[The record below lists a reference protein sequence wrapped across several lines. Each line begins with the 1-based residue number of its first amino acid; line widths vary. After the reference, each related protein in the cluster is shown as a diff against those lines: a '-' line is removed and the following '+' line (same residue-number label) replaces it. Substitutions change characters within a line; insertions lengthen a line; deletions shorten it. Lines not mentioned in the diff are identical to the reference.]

1 MREVYQTGQQLDVDL
16 VVGILEEN
24 GIKTNVK
31 YSGAGD
37 YMKILGAVR
46 DTDSHI
52 FVGDGDYD
60 RARELIKNNFV
71 KEQNI
76 NKRSRSKE
84 QRIVAWVVLAVWIVL
99 LGGILLSNILT

>member
-1 MREVYQTGQQLDVDL
+1 MKEVYQTGKQLDVDL
-16 VVGILEEN
+16 IIGLLEEN
-24 GIKTNVK
+24 GIEAVVK

-60 RARELIKNNFV
+60 KARELIENNFSR
-71 KEQNI
+71 EQI
-76 NKRSRSKE
+76 VSKRSGSKE
-84 QRIVAWVVLAVWIVL
+84 QRIIAWIVLAVWGVVIV
-99 LGGILLSNILT
+99 GILLSDILT